1 MRAIERKN
9 TTVTVDGY
17 TRVCLTVIAVLLT
30 VLIVGLWAE
39 DVSPAS
45 DAHAAQ
51 AKAFL
56 DSSAQRKAML
66 KAQEQTNAKL
76 DELTALFRSG
86 DAKVQLAGGAAER
99 SGGKDARSPGK
110 RK

>member
-1 MRAIERKN
+1 MRAIEREDMR
-9 TTVTVDGY
+9 VTVDGY
-17 TRVCLTVIAVLLT
+17 TRVCLTVIAVLLA

-45 DAHAAQ
+45 DARAAP
-51 AKAFL
+51 AKTFL

-86 DAKVQLAGGAAER
+86 DAKVQLTGDPAGR
-99 SGGKDARSPGK
+99 DGGKDAKSPIK
-110 RK
+110 RR